1 MKESICAF
9 LGLLGAAIAQVFGGW
24 TSALTT
30 LCLFMVIDYATGFV
44 LAAVFKKSA
53 KTESGALSSN
63 AMAKGIIKK
72 GVMLLIVLIASRL
85 DILLGS
91 TFIKDGCTIAF
102 CLSELISIIENAGMM
117 GVPIPK
123 VITDA
128 IDVLTR
134 EGDGK

>member
-1 MKESICAF
+1 MKDTICAVV
-9 LGLLGAAIAQVFGGW
+9 GLLGAAIAKMFGGW
-24 TSALTT
+24 SSALTT
-30 LCLFMVIDYATGFV
+30 LCIFMVIDYATGFV

-63 AMAKGIIKK
+63 AMTRGIVKK

-85 DILLGS
+85 DLLLGS
-91 TFIKDGCTIAF
+91 TIVKDGCTIAF
-102 CLSELISIIENAGMM
+102 CLSELISIIENAGLM

-128 IDVLTR
+128 IDVLTH
-134 EGDGK
+134 EGDRE